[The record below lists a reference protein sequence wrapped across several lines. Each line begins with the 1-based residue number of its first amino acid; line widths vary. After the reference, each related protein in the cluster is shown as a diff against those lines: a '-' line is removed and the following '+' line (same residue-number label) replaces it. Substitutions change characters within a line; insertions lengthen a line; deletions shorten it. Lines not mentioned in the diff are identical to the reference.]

1 MPYPEYKQEDIAFFI
16 SFISMFMIL
25 SFAIIIPP
33 LIKRIVHEKESGI
46 KVRFYNNFGI
56 TAYNVKHHIMI
67 QVFIDI
73 IFRRLSILLLLIF
86 VGVT

>member
-1 MPYPEYKQEDIAFFI
+1 MPYPEYTKEDVAFFI

-46 KVRFYNNFGI
+46 KVRYVVRLISSKSTNNKNFSLTI
-56 TAYNVKHHIMI
+56 I
-67 QVFIDI
+67 Q
-73 IFRRLSILLLLIF
+73 S
-86 VGVT
+86 

>member
-1 MPYPEYKQEDIAFFI
+1 MPYPEYTKEDVAFFI

-46 KVRFYNNFGI
+46 KVHYLVQLISSQSTNNIEIFY
-56 TAYNVKHHIMI
+56 
-67 QVFIDI
+67 
-73 IFRRLSILLLLIF
+73 LLLYNPN
-86 VGVT
+86 T